1 MQHVQRPIHVIYTL
15 AVVIL
20 LASSYTPTSI
30 SAATPITWSAVT
42 PIRVGASADYATDE
56 RGSGWEFNGT
66 ELYAEELTRT
76 SFTNGGGVQDGNF
89 VGTTNT
95 GDPKIWLQDMNI
107 PRTVPVSNEGSFNPI
122 DTSRYRYLTY
132 RMYASA
138 PSSSIV
144 YYHKDKS
151 FAPNTFGAT
160 TFTTVFQGWHTYTF
174 DMATQRLP
182 EAGGLAWTDGLVQSI
197 ALKPATSAGVLIK
210 LDYMRLS
217 PTPPRAGAVVT
228 ATWTPVRSSLTCTS
242 IPRRVGPTPRS
253 LCVALRKSWAV
264 CLDHAKPGTGN
275 VLSDRPFTSGQRP
288 KREPAILVNAPP
300 SVRIL
305 SPSYTSGPDY
315 AASVAGNAWDMA
327 SSADIS
333 VQFNVTD
340 GRFGNGI
347 FTGRNTNGDPGLVLN
362 VPTPIDPTRFY
373 YLTYRMRLQGQQD
386 IFRGSIARILWW
398 DGANIAATATATRD
412 IVVYEGWRTVSIDLR
427 SVLLE
432 ADAHSVW
439 LSGTKLDFASIRTSS
454 LRRAASNSTM

>member
-66 ELYAEELTRT
+66 ESYAEELTRT
-76 SFTNGGGVQDGNF
+76 SFTNGGGVQDGYF

-151 FAPNTFGAT
+151 FAPNTFGARPLSLRSSRAGIRT
-160 TFTTVFQGWHTYTF
+160 PLTWP
-174 DMATQRLP
+174 TQRLP

-228 ATWTPVRSSLTCTS
+228 ATWTPVRSSFDLYFDTAPSGANATL
-242 IPRRVGPTPRS
+242 IMRGVDGNRGQFAWTTPN
-253 LCVALRKSWAV
+253 LA
-264 CLDHAKPGTGN
+264 PGTYYLIARSQVG
-275 VLSDRPFTSGQRP
+275 SDQSVSRPFV
-288 KREPAILVNAPP
+288 VNAPP
-300 SVRIL
+300 SVRDPVAKLHEWTGLRCQCCRECVGHGFVRRHFCAIQCDGWAFRQRHLYWSQYQWRSRL
-305 SPSYTSGPDY
+305 S
-315 AASVAGNAWDMA
+315 VEC
-327 SSADIS
+327 
-333 VQFNVTD
+333 TD
-340 GRFGNGI
+340 
-347 FTGRNTNGDPGLVLN
+347 T
-362 VPTPIDPTRFY
+362 
-373 YLTYRMRLQGQQD
+373 
-386 IFRGSIARILWW
+386 
-398 DGANIAATATATRD
+398 
-412 IVVYEGWRTVSIDLR
+412 
-427 SVLLE
+427 
-432 ADAHSVW
+432 H
-439 LSGTKLDFASIRTSS
+439 
-454 LRRAASNSTM
+454 